1 MKRTWRILPVCLA
14 LSACSPPPISGR
26 ADDGETFTGIA
37 IQTGFYDI
45 SGTFQLTGNR
55 GTRCMGLFVY
65 DGMMGPGGKATYQC
79 ANGEFGEAALRG
91 VSAGTGEGSIGSRK
105 ISFSW
110 GR

>member
-1 MKRTWRILPVCLA
+1 MNKRCILLLLCALA
-14 LSACSPPPISGR
+14 GCSSAASFRGA

-37 IQTGFYDI
+37 LQTGFADI

-55 GTRCMGLFVY
+55 GTNCTGLFFY
-65 DGMMGPGGKATYQC
+65 EGMTGPNGKATYQC
-79 ANGEFGEAALRG
+79 TNGEIGEAALTRT
-91 VSAGTGEGSIGSRK
+91 AGEGFIGSRK